1 MARLYL
7 RVFSSQEHYIDSIL
21 ETQLG
26 SFRVNVSEPKKGVQG
41 KMMAQGTSITE
52 VERKQG
58 GWLLVVFQR

>member
-1 MARLYL
+1 MARLCL
-7 RVFSSQEHYIDSIL
+7 RAFNNQKNYIDSIL

-26 SFRVNVSEPKKGVQG
+26 SFRVNVSEPKEGVQG

-58 GWLLVVFQR
+58 GWLLVIFQR